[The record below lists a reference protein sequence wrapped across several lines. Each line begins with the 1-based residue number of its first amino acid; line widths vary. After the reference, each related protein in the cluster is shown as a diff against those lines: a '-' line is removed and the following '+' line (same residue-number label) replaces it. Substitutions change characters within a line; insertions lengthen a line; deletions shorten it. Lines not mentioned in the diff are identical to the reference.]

1 MSSILESVRN
11 ISESKY
17 DNIDANL
24 AVNELAKIQENCYVL
39 EQDFRFTPEMVP
51 IVKNESA
58 EEGQPKYCIDG
69 ECFQKMLKS
78 NDLSE
83 EDINYLY
90 SIFDINNRVYY
101 DNIALPNISY
111 GGSIATNVGNPLREY
126 ISLEACRAIKD
137 MVINKEKNKAYWE
150 ERIIRD
156 VVEYTETSAKIRQLY
171 KR

>member
-17 DNIDANL
+17 DNINANL

-78 NDLSE
+78 NDLTVSDGIDKLFAEIEKDPEMDIETTCEMAIIIKE
-83 EDINYLY
+83 ENLEELY
-90 SIFDINNRVYY
+90 KVLTSDPSKISIR
-101 DNIALPNISY
+101 
-111 GGSIATNVGNPLREY
+111 T
-126 ISLEACRAIKD
+126 EA
-137 MVINKEKNKAYWE
+137 INKHIDFLKEIN
-150 ERIIRD
+150 
-156 VVEYTETSAKIRQLY
+156 ETGCNIMLL
-171 KR
+171 